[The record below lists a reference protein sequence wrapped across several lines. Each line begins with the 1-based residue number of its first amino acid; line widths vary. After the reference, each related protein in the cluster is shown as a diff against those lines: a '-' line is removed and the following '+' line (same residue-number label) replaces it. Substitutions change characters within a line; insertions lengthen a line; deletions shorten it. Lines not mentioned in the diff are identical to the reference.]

1 MEGHTMD
8 AVDKNKNDATGDD
21 AKSLNS
27 ASASGSKS
35 AAAKSALEVA
45 PQPKSKKWLV
55 IGIAVLVVGAMA
67 AVPVWNWFFK
77 TSGPGPGFVSGN
89 GRIEATEIDVAT
101 KLAGRIEE
109 ILVVEGEFVVLDQN
123 LVRMNTDVLNAQ
135 REESIAQSQQASAAV
150 ASAKAQVLARQ
161 SDTAAA
167 IAMVGQ
173 RESELEVSNQ
183 SMSRIEKLVKTGA
196 VSMQEFDD
204 DKARVR
210 TAESA
215 LAGSKAQVA
224 AAEAATVAAQS
235 QVEGAQFAVT
245 ASQAT
250 TTRIIAD
257 ITDSLIKSPRDG
269 RIQYRVA
276 QPGEVLAG
284 GGKVLNLVDL
294 GDVYLTFFLP
304 EIVVGKVAIGSEVH
318 VVLDALPQYVIPA
331 EVSYVSSTA
340 QFTPKTVETA
350 SERQK
355 MMFRVKAQINH
366 ELLHKYFKQVKTGLP
381 GIAWLKTDPNATW
394 PANLQIK
401 VPE

>member
-1 MEGHTMD
+1 MMQ
-8 AVDKNKNDATGDD
+8 
-21 AKSLNS
+21 S
-27 ASASGSKS
+27 
-35 AAAKSALEVA
+35 
-45 PQPKSKKWLV
+45 KSKKWIV
-55 IGIAVLVVGAMA
+55 IGISVVVVGGMA
-67 AVPVWNWFFK
+67 VWPIWNKFFNP
-77 TSGPGPGFVSGN
+77 SGPGVGFVSGN
-89 GRIEATEIDVAT
+89 GRVEATEIDVAA
-101 KLAGRIEE
+101 KLAGRIDE
-109 ILVVEGEFVVLDQN
+109 ILVAEGEFVVVGQT
-123 LVRMNTDVLNAQ
+123 LVRMNTDVLKAQ
-135 REESIAQSQQASAAV
+135 REEAIAQTKQAAAAV
-150 ASAKAQVLARQ
+150 TSAVAQVTARQ

-173 RESELEVSNQ
+173 RESELDVAN
-183 SMSRIEKLVKTGA
+183 RTIARVEKLIKTGSA
-196 VSMQEFDD
+196 SMQEFDD

-210 TAESA
+210 TAEAA

-235 QVEGAQFAVT
+235 QVNGAGFSVT

-250 TTRIIAD
+250 VARIEAD
-257 ITDSLIKSPRDG
+257 LEDSLIKSPRDG

-304 EIVVGKVAIGSEVH
+304 ETVVGKVAIGSEVH
-318 VVLDALPQYVIPA
+318 LVLDALPQFVIPA

-366 ELLHKYFKQVKTGLP
+366 ELLHKHFKQVKTGLP
-381 GIAWLKTDPNATW
+381 GIAWLKIDPNAKW
-394 PANLQIK
+394 PANLQVK

>member
-1 MEGHTMD
+1 MNTVDQVKLD
-8 AVDKNKNDATGDD
+8 ALANSSLPPTSDATSDPK
-21 AKSLNS
+21 KSD
-27 ASASGSKS
+27 SKVTIG
-35 AAAKSALEVA
+35 VA
-45 PQPKSKKWLV
+45 PHTKSKKWLTIGFAV
-55 IGIAVLVVGAMA
+55 IVVGAVVA
-67 AVPVWNWFFK
+67 GFVWAWFIK
-77 TSGPGPGFVSGN
+77 PSGPGPGFVNGN

-109 ILVVEGEFVVLDQN
+109 ILVIEGEFVALGQT
-123 LVRMNTDVLNAQ
+123 LVRMNTDTLNAQ
-135 REESIAQSQQASAAV
+135 RAESIAQSNQASAAV
-150 ASAKAQVLARQ
+150 VSAKAQVVARQ
-161 SDTAAA
+161 SEAAAA

-173 RESELEVSNQ
+173 RESELEISNQ
-183 SMSRIEKLVKTGA
+183 SIARIAKLVETGA
-196 VSMQEFDD
+196 ASMQEFDD

-210 TAESA
+210 TAEAA

-235 QVEGAQFAVT
+235 QVDGAQFAVI
-245 ASQAT
+245 ASHAT
-250 TTRIIAD
+250 TTRIEAD

-304 EIVVGKVAIGSEVH
+304 ETVVGKVAIGSEVH
-318 VVLDALPQYVIPA
+318 LVLDALPQYVIPA

-355 MMFRVKAQINH
+355 LMFRVKAQIDR
-366 ELLHKYFKQVKTGLP
+366 ELLHQHLKMVKTGLP
-381 GIAWLKTDPNATW
+381 GMAWLKLDGSVPW
-394 PANLQIK
+394 PDKLAIRLPQ
-401 VPE
+401 